1 VSVLRRIAIALLLC
15 ACIGASSAQDKNSAE
30 ARLAAVRKELREVAA
45 ERRRLEGDRGQA
57 TRALRSA
64 DEQVGTTGRALRETE
79 TRLTG
84 AQRALADLQ
93 RKRTTLDADRV
104 ARREELTRLLR
115 AAYMQQ
121 RQTPLQ
127 ALLSQDRVAEAQR
140 ALVYHRVLQRER
152 SERIKVLGEELA
164 ALDRLQADIIAT
176 QARLDAARGT
186 QRTQLAQLER
196 DRLERA
202 ALVSTLDSAATDTA
216 QRERTLGRDAA
227 GLEQVLR
234 RLRRAAAKAE
244 AERRRAERAA
254 RTAAANARRAERAN
268 ASRGASGRASSK
280 TGASTAASSRPSG
293 SRAAASTSA
302 RPTVASAAPVQVG
315 GLGWPLSGALLANFG
330 GRMPDGRRSDGLLI
344 AANAGAPVKAIADG
358 TVVYGEWM
366 TGYGLLLI
374 VDHGGGTLSLYAH
387 NDALLKDVGAAVRR
401 GDAVATVGSSGG
413 HGRPALY
420 FELRRNGAP
429 VNPAAMLR
437 R

>member
-1 VSVLRRIAIALLLC
+1 MSTPRRIAIALLLC

-30 ARLAAVRKELREVAA
+30 ARLAEIRKELREVAA

-164 ALDRLQADIIAT
+164 ALDRLQADTSET
-176 QARLDAARGT
+176 QARLDAARGA

-196 DRLERA
+196 DRFTRA

-234 RLRRAAAKAE
+234 RLRSAAAKAE
-244 AERRRAERAA
+244 AERRRAERAE
-254 RTAAANARRAERAN
+254 RTAAANARKAERSN
-268 ASRGASGRASSK
+268 ATRGASGRASSK
-280 TGASTAASSRPSG
+280 TATSKAGATSASTQ
-293 SRAAASTSA
+293 

>member
-1 VSVLRRIAIALLLC
+1 MSTPRRIAIALLLC

-30 ARLAAVRKELREVAA
+30 ARLAEIRKELREVAA

-164 ALDRLQADIIAT
+164 ALDRLQADISET
-176 QARLDAARGT
+176 QARLDAARGA

-196 DRLERA
+196 DRLKRA

-234 RLRRAAAKAE
+234 RLRSAAAKAE
-244 AERRRAERAA
+244 AERRRAERAE
-254 RTAAANARRAERAN
+254 RTAAANARKAERSN
-268 ASRGASGRASSK
+268 ATRGASGRASSK
-280 TGASTAASSRPSG
+280 TATSKAGATSASTQ
-293 SRAAASTSA
+293 
-302 RPTVASAAPVQVG
+302 RPTVASAASVQVG

>member
-1 VSVLRRIAIALLLC
+1 MSTPRRIAIALLLC

-30 ARLAAVRKELREVAA
+30 ARLAEIRKELREVAA

-164 ALDRLQADIIAT
+164 ALDRLQADTSET
-176 QARLDAARGT
+176 QARLDAARGA

-196 DRLERA
+196 DRLKRA

-234 RLRRAAAKAE
+234 RLRSAATKAE
-244 AERRRAERAA
+244 AERRRAERAE
-254 RTAAANARRAERAN
+254 RTAAANARKAERSN
-268 ASRGASGRASSK
+268 ATRGASGRASSK
-280 TGASTAASSRPSG
+280 TATSKAGATSASTQ
-293 SRAAASTSA
+293 
-302 RPTVASAAPVQVG
+302 RPTVASAASVQVG

>member
-1 VSVLRRIAIALLLC
+1 MSTPRRIAIALLLC

-30 ARLAAVRKELREVAA
+30 ARLAEIRKELREVAA

-164 ALDRLQADIIAT
+164 ALDRLQADTSET
-176 QARLDAARGT
+176 QARLDAARGA

-196 DRLERA
+196 DRLKRA

-234 RLRRAAAKAE
+234 RLRSAAAKAE
-244 AERRRAERAA
+244 AERRRAERAE
-254 RTAAANARRAERAN
+254 RTAAANARKAERSN
-268 ASRGASGRASSK
+268 ATRGASGRASSK
-280 TGASTAASSRPSG
+280 TATSKAGATSASTQ
-293 SRAAASTSA
+293 
-302 RPTVASAAPVQVG
+302 RPTVASAASVQVG

>member
-1 VSVLRRIAIALLLC
+1 MSTPRRIAIALLLC

-30 ARLAAVRKELREVAA
+30 ARLAEIRKELREVAA

-164 ALDRLQADIIAT
+164 ALDRLQADTSET
-176 QARLDAARGT
+176 QARLDAARGA

-196 DRLERA
+196 DRLKRA

-234 RLRRAAAKAE
+234 RLRSAAAKAE
-244 AERRRAERAA
+244 AERRRAERAE
-254 RTAAANARRAERAN
+254 RTAAANARKAERSN
-268 ASRGASGRASSK
+268 ATRGASGRASSK
-280 TGASTAASSRPSG
+280 TATSKAGATSASTQ
-293 SRAAASTSA
+293 

>member
-1 VSVLRRIAIALLLC
+1 MSTPRRIAIALLLC

-30 ARLAAVRKELREVAA
+30 ARLAEIRKELREVAA

-164 ALDRLQADIIAT
+164 ALDRLQADISET
-176 QARLDAARGT
+176 QARLDAARGA

-196 DRLERA
+196 DRLTRA

-234 RLRRAAAKAE
+234 RLRSAAAKAE
-244 AERRRAERAA
+244 AERRRAERAE
-254 RTAAANARRAERAN
+254 RTAAANARKAERSN
-268 ASRGASGRASSK
+268 ATRGASGRASSK
-280 TGASTAASSRPSG
+280 TATSKAGATSASTQ
-293 SRAAASTSA
+293 

>member
-1 VSVLRRIAIALLLC
+1 MRVVHRIAVALALC
-15 ACIGASSAQDKNSAE
+15 ACVGASFAQDGRSAE
-30 ARLAAVRKELREVAA
+30 AKLAAIRKELRDVAA

-64 DEQVGTTGRALRETE
+64 DEQVGSTGRTLRETE

-93 RKRTTLDADRV
+93 RKRTTLDADRA
-104 ARREELTRLLR
+104 ARRGELTRLLR

-140 ALVYHRVLQRER
+140 AVVYHRALQRER
-152 SERIKVLGEELA
+152 SARIKVLGDELA
-164 ALDRLQADIIAT
+164 ALDRVQADIIAT
-176 QARLDAARGT
+176 QARLDATRGA
-186 QRTQLAQLER
+186 QRSQLAQLAR
-196 DRLERA
+196 DRLARA
-202 ALVSTLDSAATDTA
+202 ALVSKLDSAATDTA

-234 RLRRAAAKAE
+234 QLRSAAAKAE
-244 AERRRAERAA
+244 AERRRAER
-254 RTAAANARRAERAN
+254 TAAAETRKAAADARRSART
-268 ASRGASGRASSK
+268 SKPPSGARTTSSGRPAPSTPASP
-280 TGASTAASSRPSG
+280 RP
-293 SRAAASTSA
+293 A
-302 RPTVASAAPVQVG
+302 VASAAPVQVG

-344 AANAGAPVKAIADG
+344 AASAGTPVRAIADG

-387 NDALLKDVGAAVRR
+387 NDALLKDVGAAVKR
-401 GDAVATVGSSGG
+401 GDAVTTVGSSGG

-429 VNPAAMLR
+429 VNPKNLLR
-437 R
+437 TY